1 MPDGSREA
9 LRAAVVEPARRYAT
23 VLGTVGFDGNGDS
36 TQQFVTILRVDPAA
50 LDGAGDWAD
59 LKQQDFGSG

>member
-1 MPDGSREA
+1 
-9 LRAAVVEPARRYAT
+9 LRRAVVDPARRYET
-23 VLGTVGFDGNGDS
+23 VLGTVGFDENGDS
-36 TQQFVTILRVDPAA
+36 TRQFVTILRVDPAA

>member
-1 MPDGSREA
+1 MPDRFREA
-9 LRAAVVEPARRYAT
+9 LRAAVVDPARRYAT
-23 VLGTVGFDGNGDS
+23 VMGTVGFDGNGDS

-59 LKQQDFGSG
+59 LRRRDFGSG